1 MTLRHLALLCLAAV
15 GPGACA
21 PAASVEPAAPVP
33 VEAPAP
39 APAPPAPPIVPREAW
54 GARPPSGPMRPHSIG
69 RITIHHTAGLQ
80 RPERALDA
88 KLRALQD
95 FSQAS
100 SPLADGR
107 TKQPWPDIPYHF
119 YVDLEGRIAEA
130 RDVGYAGDSNTAYDP
145 AGHLLIVLEGNFE
158 SEFATAPQVESLRRL
173 VVWAAAKWD
182 VPASQI
188 GDHNDFAQ
196 TACPGRRLESLLP
209 RVTQLVGNR

>member
-1 MTLRHLALLCLAAV
+1 MTLRHLALLCLAALA
-15 GPGACA
+15 PGACA

-33 VEAPAP
+33 VAAPAT
-39 APAPPAPPIVPREAW
+39 APVPPAPPIVSRETW
-54 GARPPSGPMRPHSIG
+54 GARPPGGPMRPHTIG

-80 RPERALDA
+80 RPERTLEA
-88 KLRALQD
+88 KLRGLQD
-95 FSQAS
+95 FSQAR

-107 TKQPWPDIPYHF
+107 TKEAWPDIPYHY

-173 VVWAAAKWD
+173 VVWAAAKWG
-182 VPASQI
+182 VPASLV

-196 TACPGRRLESLLP
+196 TACPGRRLEALLP
-209 RVTQLVGNR
+209 RVTQLVGGR

>member
-1 MTLRHLALLCLAAV
+1 MTLRPRTLLCLAALV
-15 GPGACA
+15 PGACA
-21 PAASVEPAAPVP
+21 PAASVEPGAPVP
-33 VEAPAP
+33 AAAPAP
-39 APAPPAPPIVPREAW
+39 VPPAPPMVARDAW
-54 GARPPSGPMRPHSIG
+54 GARPPAGPMRPHQIG

-88 KLRALQD
+88 KLRALQE

-107 TKQPWPDIPYHF
+107 IKQAWPDLPYHY
-119 YVDLEGRIAEA
+119 YVDLEGRIGEA

-173 VVWAAAKWD
+173 VVWAAARWG
-182 VPASQI
+182 VPASLV
-188 GDHNDFAQ
+188 GDHNDFAR
-196 TACPGRRLESLLP
+196 TACPGRRLEGVLP
-209 RVTQLVGNR
+209 RVVQLVGER